1 MNNHN
6 IISATDLNKNFDSL
20 QVVKDVNLDVKKGG
34 FVSIVGKSGSGKTT
48 ILSLLSGLERPS
60 SGRVTL
66 NGRDITDSSENELAL
81 FRRDTVGFI
90 FQSFHLIPTLSA
102 WENVALPLFPIKIHI
117 EKRKERALELLRQ
130 MEMEHRADHR
140 PSMLSGGEKQ
150 RVAIA
155 RALINNP
162 KIIFADEPTGNLDSA
177 TGEAIMDIL
186 KSLHADKGLSL
197 VMVTHDL
204 DLAESSDRIVRM
216 LDGEVLS

>member
-1 MNNHN
+1 MNNHY
-6 IISATDLNKNFDSL
+6 IISATDLNKNFGSL

-48 ILSLLSGLERPS
+48 LLSLLSGLERPS

-102 WENVALPLFPIKIHI
+102 WENVALPLFPIKIHV

-155 RALINNP
+155 RALINDP
-162 KIIFADEPTGNLDSA
+162 KIIFADEPTGNLDST
-177 TGEAIMDIL
+177 TGEAIMDTL

-216 LDGEVLS
+216 QDGEVLS

>member
-1 MNNHN
+1 MNNHY
-6 IISATDLNKNFDSL
+6 IISATGLNKNFGSL

-48 ILSLLSGLERPS
+48 LLSLLSGLERPS

-102 WENVALPLFPIKIHI
+102 WENVALPLFPIKIPI

-177 TGEAIMDIL
+177 TGKAIMDTL

-216 LDGEVLS
+216 QDGEVLS

>member
-6 IISATDLNKNFDSL
+6 IISATDLDKTFDAL
-20 QVVKDVNLDVKKGG
+20 QVVKGVSLDVKKGE

-48 ILSLLSGLERPS
+48 LLSLLSGLERPT
-60 SGRVTL
+60 SGRVSL

-81 FRRDTVGFI
+81 FRRNTVGFI

-102 WENVALPLFPIKIHI
+102 WENVALPLFPVKISN
-117 EKRKERALELLRQ
+117 EKRRERALELLRQ

-140 PSMLSGGEKQ
+140 PATLSGGEKQ

-162 KIIFADEPTGNLDSA
+162 KIVFADEPTGNLDSA
-177 TGEAIMDIL
+177 TGESIMEIL
-186 KSLHADKGLSL
+186 KVLHAENGLSL

-204 DLAESSDRIVRM
+204 DLAESSDRIIRM
-216 LDGEVLS
+216 QDGEVLS

>member
-6 IISATDLNKNFDSL
+6 IISATDLNKDFDSL
-20 QVVKDVNLDVKKGG
+20 KVVKGVNLDVKKGE
-34 FVSIVGKSGSGKTT
+34 FISIVGKSGSGKTT
-48 ILSLLSGLERPS
+48 LLSLLSGLERPT
-60 SGRVTL
+60 SGRVSL

-102 WENVALPLFPIKIHI
+102 WENVALPLFPVKINI
-117 EKRKERALELLRQ
+117 EKRREMALELLRQ

-140 PSMLSGGEKQ
+140 PATLSGGEKQ

-162 KIIFADEPTGNLDSA
+162 KIVFADEPTGNLDSA
-177 TGEAIMDIL
+177 TGEAIMEIL
-186 KSLHADKGLSL
+186 KVLHAENGLSL

-204 DLAESSDRIVRM
+204 DLAESSDRIIRM
-216 LDGEVLS
+216 QDGEVLS

>member
-6 IISATDLNKNFDSL
+6 IISATDLNKTFDAL
-20 QVVKDVNLDVKKGG
+20 QVVKGINLSVKIGE

-48 ILSLLSGLERPS
+48 LLSLLSGLERPS

-90 FQSFHLIPTLSA
+90 FQSFHLIPTLTA
-102 WENVALPLFPIKIHI
+102 WENVALPLFPVKIHI
-117 EKRKERALELLRQ
+117 EKRKQRALELLRQ
-130 MEMEHRADHR
+130 MAMEHRADHR
-140 PSMLSGGEKQ
+140 PATLSGGEKQ

-155 RALINNP
+155 RALINKP
-162 KIIFADEPTGNLDSA
+162 KVVFADEPTGNLDSA
-177 TGEAIMDIL
+177 TSEAIMDTL
-186 KSLHADKGLSL
+186 KSLHEDNGLSL

-204 DLAESSDRIVRM
+204 ELAGSSDRIVRM
-216 LDGEVLS
+216 QDGEVVS